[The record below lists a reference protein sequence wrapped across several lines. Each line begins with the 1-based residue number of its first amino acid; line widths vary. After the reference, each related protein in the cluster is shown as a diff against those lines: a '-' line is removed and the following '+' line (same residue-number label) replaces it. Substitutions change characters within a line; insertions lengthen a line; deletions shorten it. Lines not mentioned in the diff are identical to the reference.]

1 MELCYYSVN
10 YTVELFNR
18 KTGVII
24 LPKQTNEAKKTTKL
38 GEQFIIGLND
48 VEQSM
53 GAWYTI
59 FAQRIVPFLL
69 YIIPVNVIIGRVN
82 RFIYRYYPN
91 PELLG
96 TILLL
101 AWIVVMVAF
110 FDGVDSIAESG
121 YGN

>member
-1 MELCYYSVN
+1 MAEVNEVVDYVESTENEIITDSKERFVIKVDDLKQSMGPWYSV
-10 YTVELFNR
+10 FA
-18 KTGVII
+18 VII
-24 LPKQTNEAKKTTKL
+24 L
-38 GEQFIIGLND
+38 
-48 VEQSM
+48 
-53 GAWYTI
+53 
-59 FAQRIVPFLL
+59 PFLL

-110 FDGVDSIAESG
+110 LTVQGVP
-121 YGN
+121 